1 LGPIKAK
8 ARNFRGRTPRS
19 APIPGSILTL
29 LTENMGRAYG
39 LHCESLKS
47 GKSCSDR
54 ARLTMSFKRALVG
67 WRRRC
72 IIPVLILALIV
83 NLALYAQFAQANA
96 ADRQISQPSFVKM
109 SFHMYGQVYSNSNS
123 SIFVYNGA
131 DTNAPTY
138 ASAPTATVSCAIHQ
152 STQIWFL
159 GVDAWFGGVSWIT
172 QPLAEEMTIQGNVSM
187 TVWMSATDSS
197 PTASGYAFGL
207 TEVDSM
213 GNPIG
218 DQSYQYS
225 YGSGSV
231 LSQSPAQYTLVFGV
245 NRTFAKGNILGFFVI
260 VGSTTEGWHYQAYFD
275 SPSKDSF
282 VELPTM
288 STPIPEFSQLGTV
301 ACMALAM
308 LCLGIIH
315 RRKR

>member
-1 LGPIKAK
+1 MGS
-8 ARNFRGRTPRS
+8 T
-19 APIPGSILTL
+19 PIPGSILTFL
-29 LTENMGRAYG
+29 MENMGRSYG

-54 ARLTMSFKRALVG
+54 VRLTMSFKRTLVG
-67 WRRRC
+67 WQRRC

-83 NLALYAQFAQANA
+83 NLALYTQFAQAKA
-96 ADRQISQPSFVKM
+96 TDPQASESSFLKM

-123 SIFVYNGA
+123 SVLVYNGA

-138 ASAPTATVSCAIHQ
+138 ATAPTATVSCAIHQ
-152 STQIWFL
+152 TTQIWFT
-159 GVDAWFGGVSWIT
+159 GIDAWFGGVSWIT
-172 QPLAEEMTIQGNVSM
+172 QPLAEEMTIRGNVSM
-187 TVWMSATDSS
+187 TVWMSAADSS
-197 PTASGYAFGL
+197 PVASGYAFGL

-218 DQSYQYS
+218 GQSYQYI
-225 YGSGSV
+225 YGTGSV
-231 LSQSPAQYTLVFGV
+231 LTQSAAQYTLVFGA

-275 SPSKDSF
+275 SPSMDSF
-282 VELPTM
+282 VELPTV

-301 ACMALAM
+301 ACMVLTM
-308 LCLGIIH
+308 LCFGIIH